1 MRYQVDAILFD
12 LDGTLIEPAIDF
24 AELKARVLEQCTQAG
39 VDASRWASQ
48 PALEIIAR
56 AVAELQQDAAD
67 RARNLAI
74 NADRAIIQI
83 ELEAAAHV
91 RPYPGVQQMLQ
102 ALIDEGYRIGIVT
115 RNCREAV
122 DLVLERWP
130 LPHQALLTRDDVTH
144 VKPDPRH
151 LSAALQALNAGDARV
166 LMVGDHPM
174 DIAAGRS
181 IGAITALVRTV
192 HMSEERIGQAA
203 PDLVLDQIVDLIKHL
218 DGHRCTDGARRGS
231 WERG

>member
-1 MRYQVDAILFD
+1 MRLQVDAILFD
-12 LDGTLIEPAIDF
+12 LDGTLIEPVIDF
-24 AELKARVLEQCTQAG
+24 AELKSRVLEVCTEAG

-48 PALEIIAR
+48 PALEIIAQ
-56 AVAELQQDAAD
+56 AVAELEQDDAD
-67 RARNLAI
+67 QARNLAI

-83 ELEAAAHV
+83 ELEAAARV
-91 RPYPGVQQMLQ
+91 QPYPGVQRMLQ

-115 RNCREAV
+115 RNCRAAV
-122 DLVLERWP
+122 VRVLDRWP
-130 LPHQALLTRDDVTH
+130 LPYQVLLTRDDVRH

-151 LSAALQALNAGDARV
+151 LSAALEAMDAGDARV

-192 HMSEERIGQAA
+192 HISEESIGQAA
-203 PDLVLDQIVDLIKHL
+203 PDLVLDQIVDLMEHL
-218 DGHRCTDGARRGS
+218 DGRTCTNGARQGS

>member
-1 MRYQVDAILFD
+1 MRYQVDVILFD
-12 LDGTLIEPAIDF
+12 LDGTLIEPVIDF
-24 AELKARVLEQCTQAG
+24 AELKSRVIETCTRAG
-39 VDASRWASQ
+39 VDASRWAGQ
-48 PALEIIAR
+48 PALEIIAQ
-56 AVAELQQDAAD
+56 AVAELEQDDAD

-83 ELEAAAHV
+83 ELEAAARV
-91 RPYPGVQQMLQ
+91 QPYPGVQHMLQ
-102 ALIDEGYRIGIVT
+102 ELIDEGYRIGIVT
-115 RNCREAV
+115 RNCRAAV
-122 DLVLERWP
+122 DRVLERWP
-130 LPHQALLTRDDVTH
+130 LPYQVLLTRDDVRH

-151 LSAALQALNAGDARV
+151 LGAALEAMDAGDARV

-203 PDLVLDQIVDLIKHL
+203 PDLVLDRIVDLMAHL
-218 DGHRCTDGARRGS
+218 DGHGCTNVARRGS